1 MNTPTSMKK
10 THCFSVLFS
19 ITSQETAL
27 SVGYLYK
34 NNTVRRNAS
43 YQGKGSYKPYQ

>member
-19 ITSQETAL
+19 IISQEIPL
-27 SVGYLYK
+27 SMGHLDK
-34 NNTVRRNAS
+34 NNTVRRNTG